1 MIIEVVEKILFVV
14 SIIAFFIAIMIIVPD
29 MVSREKLTSFRERL
43 KQMLHRLQKLVKTRT
58 GKKESDNHNS
68 MTYGLTNLLWLF
80 IR

>member
-29 MVSREKLTSFRERL
+29 MVSREKLTSLRHRL
-43 KQMLHRLQKLVKTRT
+43 KEMLRRLQKLVTMRK
-58 GKKESDNHNS
+58 GKKESDNHNR
-68 MTYGLTNLLWLF
+68 MAYGLTNLLWLL